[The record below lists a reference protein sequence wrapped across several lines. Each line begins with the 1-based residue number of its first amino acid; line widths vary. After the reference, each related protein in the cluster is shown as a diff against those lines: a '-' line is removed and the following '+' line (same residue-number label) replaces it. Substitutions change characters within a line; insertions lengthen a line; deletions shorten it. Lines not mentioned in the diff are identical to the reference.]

1 MSSKLTLNI
10 DENTIAEA
18 KAYAKK
24 SGTSISKLVENYLN
38 SLTSKRKN
46 KKNEIEI
53 TPLVKSL
60 TGVISL
66 PEDFDYKKEIAEILT
81 EKYK

>member
-10 DENTIAEA
+10 DENTIISA
-18 KAYAKK
+18 KEYAKK

-46 KKNEIEI
+46 KKDEIEI

-60 TGVISL
+60 SGVIRL
-66 PEDFDYKKEIAEILT
+66 PQDFDYKKEIAEIFT

>member
-10 DENTIAEA
+10 DENTIAQA
-18 KAYAKK
+18 KMYAKR
-24 SGTSISKLVENYLN
+24 SGTSVSKLVENYLN
-38 SLTSKRKN
+38 SLTSKRK
-46 KKNEIEI
+46 KKKDEVEI

-60 TGVISL
+60 SGVISL
-66 PEDFDYKKEIAEILT
+66 PEDFDYKKEITEILT

>member
-1 MSSKLTLNI
+1 MSTKLTLNI
-10 DENTIAEA
+10 DETTIAQA

-24 SGTSISKLVENYLN
+24 SGISVSKLVENYLN
-38 SLTSKRKN
+38 SLTSKRINKN
-46 KKNEIEI
+46 NEIEI

>member
-10 DENTIAEA
+10 DENTVAQA
-18 KAYAKK
+18 KMYAKR
-24 SGTSISKLVENYLN
+24 SGTSVSKLVENYLN
-38 SLTSKRKN
+38 SLTSK
-46 KKNEIEI
+46 KKTQKEEVEI

-66 PEDFDYKKEIAEILT
+66 PEDFDYKKEMVKILT

>member
-1 MSSKLTLNI
+1 MSTKLTLNI
-10 DENTIAEA
+10 DENTISKA
-18 KAYAKK
+18 KKYAKL

-38 SLTSKRKN
+38 SLTNKEKN
-46 KKNEIEI
+46 KTTEVEI

-60 TGVISL
+60 TGVVSL

>member
-10 DENTIAEA
+10 DENTISLA
-18 KAYAKK
+18 KEYAKE
-24 SGTSISKLVENYLN
+24 SGTSVSKLVENYLN
-38 SLTSKRKN
+38 SLTSKRK
-46 KKNEIEI
+46 KKKDEIEI

-60 TGVISL
+60 SGVISL